1 MAKLFSLTT
10 AAFLLL
16 GAGSVAF
23 AQSASFETKGFPI
36 SLHQAQVTGAGDIQE
51 ATPGATLTVN
61 GMPASPHHLAVL
73 APRRTDDGTRRVA
86 RTEHAASASV
96 ESAAR

>member
-16 GAGSVAF
+16 GAGSAAF

-51 ATPGATLTVN
+51 ATPGATLAVN
-61 GMPASPHHLAVL
+61 GVPASPHQLAVL
-73 APRRTDDGTRRVA
+73 APRKADGTRRVA